1 MVDNRLRED
10 ERKQEA
16 HAFLTADAAE
26 LDEGFSRRFR
36 QIVTAAHEIL
46 PNGHMHCV
54 VDGVSATKV
63 MNIEVEDA
71 FARAAAMRRCGA
83 GASSPLPCVM
93 FGAVALT
100 LQCSNLY
107 CCLLL
112 FLLLFLFLLSFLA
125 ASCTGR
131 RYGQASSAS
140 KHILAELK
148 SLHAKQFQKR
158 PVPTSQKKRVSAAP
172 KIETICKHD
181 FSLLREEDPCMVLN
195 LPASG
200 QSSQISLPPLQDGD
214 SVVWIQQ
221 DADCPEWLQNALQL
235 DSSVNSIVA
244 GGTCSGLQSVTT
256 VGEETGANF
265 VDDATKPSKKSSFN
279 GWTLHRSQVL
289 AAHPRL
295 PGESAAARMNRA
307 LNIAKDQW
315 QARLKNKCCFGNHES
330 CDASCQDAHGRKLA
344 VI

>member
-1 MVDNRLRED
+1 
-10 ERKQEA
+10 
-16 HAFLTADAAE
+16 
-26 LDEGFSRRFR
+26 
-36 QIVTAAHEIL
+36 
-46 PNGHMHCV
+46 
-54 VDGVSATKV
+54 
-63 MNIEVEDA
+63 
-71 FARAAAMRRCGA
+71 
-83 GASSPLPCVM
+83 
-93 FGAVALT
+93 
-100 LQCSNLY
+100 
-107 CCLLL
+107 
-112 FLLLFLFLLSFLA
+112 
-125 ASCTGR
+125 
-131 RYGQASSAS
+131 
-140 KHILAELK
+140 
-148 SLHAKQFQKR
+148 
-158 PVPTSQKKRVSAAP
+158 
-172 KIETICKHD
+172 
-181 FSLLREEDPCMVLN
+181 MVLN

-221 DADCPEWLQNALQL
+221 DAECPEWLQNALQL

-244 GGTCSGLQSVTT
+244 GGTCSGLQSVAT

>member
-100 LQCSNLY
+100 LQCSKFKLVFVAVPVAVSVFVE
-107 CCLLL
+107 LPG
-112 FLLLFLFLLSFLA
+112 SF
-125 ASCTGR
+125 
-131 RYGQASSAS
+131 
-140 KHILAELK
+140 
-148 SLHAKQFQKR
+148 
-158 PVPTSQKKRVSAAP
+158 
-172 KIETICKHD
+172 
-181 FSLLREEDPCMVLN
+181 
-195 LPASG
+195 
-200 QSSQISLPPLQDGD
+200 
-214 SVVWIQQ
+214 
-221 DADCPEWLQNALQL
+221 
-235 DSSVNSIVA
+235 
-244 GGTCSGLQSVTT
+244 
-256 VGEETGANF
+256 
-265 VDDATKPSKKSSFN
+265 
-279 GWTLHRSQVL
+279 LHRSAIWAGIIGQQ
-289 AAHPRL
+289 AYI
-295 PGESAAARMNRA
+295 GRA
-307 LNIAKDQW
+307 QKPSCKAVPEETCPDFTEKTCFCCSKD
-315 QARLKNKCCFGNHES
+315 
-330 CDASCQDAHGRKLA
+330 
-344 VI
+344 